1 MGLIIKGFGNLFI
14 SVVSSNYSQWRREIW
29 RNSVAGPWALLKHDV
44 LHARL
49 TGQLEPGAAAIAK
62 AF

>member
-1 MGLIIKGFGNLFI
+1 MAEFRG
-14 SVVSSNYSQWRREIW
+14 
-29 RNSVAGPWALLKHDV
+29 GPWALLNQDV

-62 AF
+62 TF